1 MLMSILAAKIDIN
14 MLWRA
19 LRARKMQ
26 NGRI

>member
-19 LRARKMQ
+19 RSVRKMQ